1 MHALVQADTKR
12 KGAVE
17 TKDFERAFAKLCG
30 GEGAVK
36 SDLLADIERYVD
48 PQRDGTM
55 AIITTSI
62 PHPLRCFVT
71 LTCAPLSVCVSVCVC
86 FRRV

>member
-1 MHALVQADTKR
+1 MHALVQMDTKR
-12 KGAVE
+12 GGTVE

-36 SDLLADIERYVD
+36 SDQLADIDRYVD

-55 AIITTSI
+55 AITTITT
-62 PHPLRCFVT
+62 RVF
-71 LTCAPLSVCVSVCVC
+71 PLSLCGVL
-86 FRRV
+86 